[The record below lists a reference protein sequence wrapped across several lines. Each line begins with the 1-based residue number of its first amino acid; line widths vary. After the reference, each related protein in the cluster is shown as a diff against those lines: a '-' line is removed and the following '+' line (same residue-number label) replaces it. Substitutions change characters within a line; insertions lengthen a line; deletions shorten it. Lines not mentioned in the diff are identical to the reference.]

1 MDASA
6 KQQSVPLLPRTGLD
20 RTVDNNYGTIDP
32 QAHFQLHVQYHHG
45 RPEDDLDAPPTPV
58 GALPVPPVDKM
69 TSSLHRGLSSRQVQM
84 IAIAGTIGTG
94 LFLGTGKSLAEG
106 GPASILICYAIIGF
120 IVYVTLLLL
129 GEMATQY
136 PVAAHRLCLEADF
149 GVQSIPDVA
158 SSAALEPIPSCC
170 ISQRSKLSYHFFPVR
185 DIYCFHACQ
194 WHLEIS
200 AVDISAAHAQIC
212 VLMHW
217 AQSSARSCSFLFS
230 AQHSGSFNAYATR
243 FFSPSYGF
251 ALSWNYWFNDA
262 ISVASDLTAAQLV
275 LGFWNVPHPWIVS
288 LVLWVF
294 LVAVNSIH
302 VRAYGELEY
311 WLASLKV
318 ATIVVFIIIGI
329 IVNAG
334 VNHEHRYIGGSNWR
348 IPGAPFVGGFG
359 GFARVFVT
367 ASFAYG
373 GTESLGI
380 TAGETKNPTKNMPR
394 VVKFDI
400 ALLYP
405 EYPAHR
411 VERSVPNTLFLHQQ
425 LTSSRQSP
433 GTTQTSP
440 TRQPPP
446 PPLPSSSKK
455 SAPVRSFPSPFPF
468 PANSIL
474 ISAPVQPRRRG
485 VLHERSD
492 PNLSHFRRE
501 PRALRR
507 DARAVWPRV
516 DIARAAG
523 ARDLRMDDAARRAAL
538 RAAGHEQHQHPLLR
552 QQLHRQRPAVELAA
566 EPRRRVQP
574 GASIPPPMPLS
585 LIAWLSIG
593 LASWRFRRAWA
604 QQGRPLEE
612 MKFRAGWTW
621 GWGPPFVVITTAA
634 LILIQGWSSFAP
646 TFSAVDFVSF
656 YVEIPVMIVM
666 YLLWMLIRKPEP
678 LTIALPSPSLSP
690 SDDGLDKD
698 KKQRVWW
705 YNDNVDGQLV
715 DLRRDEHEEEEV
727 DKSDDEER
735 NRRLA
740 GRFRWGW
747 RLFYWIV

>member
-1 MDASA
+1 MVASA
-6 KQQSVPLLPRTGLD
+6 EQQSAPLLPRTGLD

-32 QAHFQLHVQYHHG
+32 QAHFQLHVQQYQSHG
-45 RPEDDLDAPPTPV
+45 QPEDDLDASSTPV
-58 GALPVPPVDKM
+58 GALPVPPIDKM
-69 TSSLHRGLSSRQVQM
+69 TGSLHRGLSSRQVQM

-106 GPASILICYAIIGF
+106 GPASMLICYAIVGF

-136 PVAAHRLCLEADF
+136 PVA
-149 GVQSIPDVA
+149 
-158 SSAALEPIPSCC
+158 
-170 ISQRSKLSYHFFPVR
+170 
-185 DIYCFHACQ
+185 
-194 WHLEIS
+194 
-200 AVDISAAHAQIC
+200 
-212 VLMHW
+212 
-217 AQSSARSCSFLFS
+217 
-230 AQHSGSFNAYATR
+230 GSFNAYATR

-275 LGFWNVPHPWIVS
+275 LGFWNVPHPWIIS

-394 VVKFDI
+394 VVKFVFWRI
-400 ALLYP
+400 LLFYILSILLIGLNVPWTYP
-405 EYPAHR
+405 NLSNKTTTTSPFTIVFKEVGSNVAASFMNA
-411 VERSVPNTLFLHQQ
+411 VI
-425 LTSSRQSP
+425 LTSVISAGNHALFA
-433 GTTQTSP
+433 GTRVLYGLASTSP
-440 TRQPPP
+440 TRQAPAIFAWTTRHGV
-446 PPLPSSSKK
+446 PLFALLGTSSI
-455 SAPVRSFPSPFPF
+455 
-468 PANSIL
+468 SIL
-474 ISAPVQPRRRG
+474 CFGSSFIGSGQLWSWLQNLVG
-485 VLHERSD
+485 VS
-492 PNLSHFRRE
+492 N
-501 PRALRR
+501 
-507 DARAVWPRV
+507 
-516 DIARAAG
+516 
-523 ARDLRMDDAARRAAL
+523 
-538 RAAGHEQHQHPLLR
+538 Q
-552 QQLHRQRPAVELAA
+552 
-566 EPRRRVQP
+566 
-574 GASIPPPMPLS
+574 
-585 LIAWLSIG
+585 IAWLSIG
-593 LASWRFRRAWA
+593 LASWRFRRAWV

-612 MKFRAGWTW
+612 MKFRARWTW

-656 YVEIPVMIVM
+656 YIEIPVMIVM
-666 YLLWMLIRKPEP
+666 YVLWMLIRRPEP
-678 LTIALPSPSLSP
+678 LSVALPSPSLSP
-690 SDDGLDKD
+690 TDDGLDKD

-705 YNDNVDGQLV
+705 YNDSVDGNVV
-715 DLRRDEHEEEEV
+715 DLRRDEHDDEEE
-727 DKSDDEER
+727 DKRDDEER

-740 GRFRWGW
+740 GKFRWGW